1 MANGLPSPTTDY
13 SKFTV
18 PQLKAAC
25 KELSITGYS
34 KLGKAALL
42 ERLAQHAGHAKQKP
56 KETVGSLTKHAIQSL
71 ASEEGQE
78 KANSSNSGSRR
89 SYPDDSSL
97 AGALCDGQLLQESSL
112 PQNSPPLDR
121 LTKATSA
128 VAYVVNRPTNR
139 SALSTPSANVGVI
152 KVPSK
157 RKENPPGANS
167 SSRTPNPLRDGK
179 RAKPLIILDLDRRI
193 LNAPLASSN
202 LHECAVVSEN
212 SNKNSSSVQSSEE
225 STGVPPS
232 TVMIETVKFPEASS
246 RSLTRNQVLAPSR
259 SFTQSRRFIPPKTI
273 QRNSLTQAHQSSK
286 HPVRPSGD
294 FASFDG
300 HSLACL
306 ALKVIE
312 MPPSLSQR
320 KRVHAWSVILSGLSD
335 PERRQCAL
343 VSRMLRYAGT
353 YCNDCHGL

>member
-1 MANGLPSPTTDY
+1 MANSLPSLTTDY

-18 PQLKAAC
+18 PQLKDAC

-42 ERLAQHAGHAKQKP
+42 ERLAQHAEHAKQKP
-56 KETVGSLTKHAIQSL
+56 KETVGSLTEHDIQSL
-71 ASEEGQE
+71 ASEAGQE

-89 SYPDDSSL
+89 SYPDDSSF
-97 AGALCDGQLLQESSL
+97 AGALYDGQLLQESSL

-128 VAYVVNRPTNR
+128 VANENRPTNP
-139 SALSTPSANVGVI
+139 SALSTPSANVSVI

-179 RAKPLIILDLDRRI
+179 KAKPLVILDLDRRI

-212 SNKNSSSVQSSEE
+212 SIKNSSSVQSSDE
-225 STGVPPS
+225 STGVSAS
-232 TVMIETVKFPEASS
+232 TVMIEMVKFPEASS

-259 SFTQSRRFIPPKTI
+259 SFTQSRRFIPPKTM
-273 QRNSLTQAHQSSK
+273 QRNNLSQAHQSSK
-286 HPVRPSGD
+286 HPVRPSGG
-294 FASFDG
+294 FASFDV
-300 HSLACL
+300 HSLTCF
-306 ALKVIE
+306 ALKAIE

-353 YCNDCHGL
+353 YCNVCRGL